1 MPTALTLAQTDT
13 ITLSATDTNG
23 NPIAL
28 VPDAPPDWTNSDPS
42 VASTSLS
49 VDHLT
54 NTVTPLTEGTTTIGV
69 SLQVGGTPFT
79 ASTDEIVVA
88 TTPPPTGLRA
98 EFTGSVNFNV
108 AASDGVDAGDYIGE
122 FVHQKC

>member
-1 MPTALTLAQTDT
+1 MPTARTLAQTDT
-13 ITLSATDTNG
+13 FTLSATNTNR

-28 VPDAPPDWTNSDPS
+28 VADARLGWAHSAPS

-49 VDHLT
+49 VDPLP
-54 NTVTPLTEGTTTIGV
+54 NTVTRLTEGTTTIGV
-69 SLQVGGTPFT
+69 SLQVGGTPFP

-98 EFTGSVNFNV
+98 EFTGSVN
-108 AASDGVDAGDYIGE
+108 
-122 FVHQKC
+122 